1 MIISHLFISVLY
13 RQLLHT
19 FKMCNMWLQC
29 PEFDASSTSLSLPL
43 HPVSH
48 TEPPT
53 ISWTCS
59 WTDITWLVFL
69 VAGLQWWLVA
79 GPWTPRRGLSSSS
92 LSSVSQSS
100 TQRWAL
106 TCENKLFILLFFFFT
121 PKNSNTK
128 SWWTLFIRSTCRKM
142 CLIGWKSRL
151 QPDDF
156 ILYSYFGV
164 FI

>member
-48 TEPPT
+48 TEPPNYILNLLLDRHNLT
-53 ISWTCS
+53 RLFGCRFA
-59 WTDITWLVFL
+59 VM
-69 VAGLQWWLVA
+69 ACC
-79 GPWTPRRGLSSSS
+79 
-92 LSSVSQSS
+92 
-100 TQRWAL
+100 WAL
-106 TCENKLFILLFFFFT
+106 DPEERPKFQQLVQCLTEFHAALGAYVWKQALLFYFFFT

-128 SWWTLFIRSTCRKM
+128 SWWTLFIRSTCMKM